1 MGEITLR
8 DTLQQQPVLVKN
20 LDQGFFKQTLKLEMI
35 RGLKIPFEILVAQE
49 WNLSA
54 RILLLKWKSSHLSL
68 CTSSTRCFLFSPF
81 HFWRFDE
88 AAFASVCIS
97 ISLKCQNQL
106 WKQWLVCM
114 GLNSWEIWYIS
125 FSFEGVVGG
134 NLPVTGTEAHGQSTP
149 GATKYI

>member
-1 MGEITLR
+1 MEPLS
-8 DTLQQQPVLVKN
+8 PN
-20 LDQGFFKQTLKLEMI
+20 PSFKMESQVI
-35 RGLKIPFEILVAQE
+35 
-49 WNLSA
+49 
-54 RILLLKWKSSHLSL
+54 
-68 CTSSTRCFLFSPF
+68 F
-81 HFWRFDE
+81 HFALPPHAASSSLHFTFDDLMRQ

-149 GATKYI
+149 VPPNIYNQILFIAIKQLLSSWTNCLFLWHYFGISSGCRS